1 MDYEDLL
8 YSPKISGKNKPRGKA
23 DAFQAS
29 LGHKRRYPNTCDSE
43 FWLSLFLPL
52 QKRVWAFTLTIRWY
66 STLMDISSW
75 ACDVLFL
82 YIYVIW
88 ECKRTN
94 GFPSKYTPRFYFS
107 DFFMYL
113 AKVESFFWFSNIAT
127 PTSGKSG
134 RHIQRHLRPRSIS
147 LPKPAIK
154 ESVTFWC
161 VGWSMNVAPE
171 ATMPSSPAS
180 PPTTSPASSS
190 TTA

>member
-1 MDYEDLL
+1 
-8 YSPKISGKNKPRGKA
+8 
-23 DAFQAS
+23 
-29 LGHKRRYPNTCDSE
+29 
-43 FWLSLFLPL
+43 
-52 QKRVWAFTLTIRWY
+52 
-66 STLMDISSW
+66 MDISSW

-127 PTSGKSG
+127 PTSGKSA
-134 RHIQRHLRPRSIS
+134 RHIQRPLRPLSIS

-154 ESVTFWC
+154 ESARFW
-161 VGWSMNVAPE
+161 WPIWLTNAAAR
-171 ATMPSSPAS
+171 ATTPSSPAS
-180 PPTTSPASSS
+180 PPTTSPAYGFTNAYASAKSQDSQRSAANSTAGLMSS
-190 TTA
+190 TSNSFCSFPTRAFIPFFAPVEVLFYPHGRKI